1 MKRCIICLQE
11 LDLFQGLESEQ
22 LANLCA
28 CTARKRLP
36 KGEYL
41 FRQGEKTRTVY
52 LIKSGKLKLVQSTED
67 GRETILDVC
76 GPGEVLGELSLF
88 QEQDEPSSAIAME
101 EACICC
107 FSKQQFET
115 LVKQDPSFALRII
128 SYLGQKRYE
137 VMQKQSE
144 DSRQTVKEKVLSL
157 FYRFANEYGKKRAD
171 GVLIDLQITQQ
182 ELADMIGSSRVMV
195 VQAIKEL
202 KAFNVIDR
210 EKRYYIL
217 KKDPCLAVHAFEL
230 DQKMRPQS

>member
-11 LDLFQGLESEQ
+11 LELFQGLESEQ

-28 CTARKRLP
+28 CTARKKLP
-36 KGEYL
+36 KGERLY
-41 FRQGEKTRTVY
+41 RQGEITRTIY

-101 EACICC
+101 EASICC
-107 FSKQQFET
+107 FGKQQFET

-137 VMQKQSE
+137 AMQKQSE
-144 DSRQTVKEKVLSL
+144 DNRQTVKEKVLSL
-157 FYRFANEYGKKRAD
+157 LYRFANEYGEKRAD
-171 GVLIDLQITQQ
+171 GLLIDLKITQQ

-195 VQAIKEL
+195 VQALKEL

-217 KKDPCLAVHAFEL
+217 KKDPCLAVHAFKL
-230 DQKMRPQS
+230 DQKIQIQS